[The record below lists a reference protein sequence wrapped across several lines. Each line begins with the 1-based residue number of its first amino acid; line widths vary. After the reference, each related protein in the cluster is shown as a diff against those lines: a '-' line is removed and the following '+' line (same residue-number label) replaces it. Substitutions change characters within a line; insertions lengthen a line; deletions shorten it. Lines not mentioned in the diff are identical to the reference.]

1 MCTEGGRERKRGEA
15 GARQGS
21 RMGVLI
27 KPMQIAAQQ
36 MLFLFCRHK
45 DVVGGHKDCLRY
57 FRVMVPN
64 LSPYCKSSSLNN
76 FKCCLSMRG
85 CECLGGKSI
94 PCSALTVNVI
104 LKVHVQV
111 LPLWLVPLASVTMAQ
126 VMDSASRTFQF
137 LFTPHCCSTRRPRK
151 ARVSIHFSNRLDIK
165 FLWNLM
171 WVKKVLIWGTSS
183 CMMENPEMVSFYE
196 LLQAYSG

>member
-36 MLFLFCRHK
+36 MLSLFSRHK

-64 LSPYCKSSSLNN
+64 LSPCCKCSRESSSLNN

-85 CECLGGKSI
+85 CECLGDKSI

-104 LKVHVQV
+104 LEVHVQV
-111 LPLWLVPLASVTMAQ
+111 LLLWLVPLASVTIAQ
-126 VMDSASRTFQF
+126 VMNSTSRTLQF
-137 LFTPHCCSTRRPRK
+137 LFILHCRLIYRK
-151 ARVSIHFSNRLDIK
+151 ARVSIYFSNRLDIR
-165 FLWNLM
+165 FLWNFM
-171 WVKKVLIWGTSS
+171 WV
-183 CMMENPEMVSFYE
+183 
-196 LLQAYSG
+196 